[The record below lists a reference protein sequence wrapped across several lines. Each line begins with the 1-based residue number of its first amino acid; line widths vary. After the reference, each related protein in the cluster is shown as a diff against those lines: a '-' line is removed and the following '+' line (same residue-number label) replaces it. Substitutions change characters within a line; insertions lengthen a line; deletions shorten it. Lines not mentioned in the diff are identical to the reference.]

1 MFLERLLRRARARAR
16 ARCSRR
22 RRLGRVQLG
31 GCARRARDVR
41 VVAAAGERGADDGE
55 RRRGSRRRRRRARLR
70 GGKSFGFGCQNFF
83 CQNFVDSA
91 SAAVGA
97 RVAVVRVAL
106 VAPPPPVVVPRAHGD
121 CRRSLRAGDGD
132 GRAFR
137 WHDGSGGVEARPR
150 GLFLVACVIFG
161 GGDLAARLGLIR
173 GEDDGGFAGGFGR
186 GVRQRAG
193 RGLGRRRG
201 DFVVDG
207 PRGIAVGCEVQR
219 DVLHR
224 VELRRARV
232 ERFVRPLSDVVVGFP
247 RGRFAREIRLP
258 VGDGVGEDPYA
269 ALLLAVLAAML
280 ISMLRGALR
289 RRRRGSG
296 IGSRGHG
303 CGDRRLA
310 SSERW
315 REISAVSQK
324 NARGSEETKKSRQRR
339 GGERAGGKLG
349 CRSRSIPGCHVGTT
363 AIETRDAAHSLR
375 RRLTGST
382 SIGLSSSR
390 CPRRFPC
397 PRSLRASTSCRR
409 PSAPAPRQVPTAS
422 PDPQNR

>member
-1 MFLERLLRRARARAR
+1 MARRE
-16 ARCSRR
+16 RR
-22 RRLGRVQLG
+22 RRG
-31 GCARRARDVR
+31 
-41 VVAAAGERGADDGE
+41 AAT
-55 RRRGSRRRRRRARLR
+55 
-70 GGKSFGFGCQNFF
+70 
-83 CQNFVDSA
+83 
-91 SAAVGA
+91 
-97 RVAVVRVAL
+97 
-106 VAPPPPVVVPRAHGD
+106 
-121 CRRSLRAGDGD
+121 
-132 GRAFR
+132 
-137 WHDGSGGVEARPR
+137 

-201 DFVVDG
+201 GDFVVDG
-207 PRGIAVGCEVQR
+207 QRGVAVGCEVQR

-258 VGDGVGEDPYA
+258 VGDGVGEDPHA

-289 RRRRGSG
+289 RRRRGG
-296 IGSRGHG
+296 RDIGSRGHG

-363 AIETRDAAHSLR
+363 AIETRVAAHSLR

-390 CPRRFPC
+390 CPRRSH
-397 PRSLRASTSCRR
+397 PRSPRASTSCRR

-422 PDPQNR
+422 PDHQNR

>member
-1 MFLERLLRRARARAR
+1 M
-16 ARCSRR
+16 
-22 RRLGRVQLG
+22 QLG
-31 GCARRARDVR
+31 GCARRAWDVR
-41 VVAAAGERGADDGE
+41 VVATAGERGADDGE

-83 CQNFVDSA
+83 CQNFFDPA

-106 VAPPPPVVVPRAHGD
+106 VAPPPPVVVPDAHGD
-121 CRRSLRAGDGD
+121 DRRSLRAGDGD

-201 DFVVDG
+201 GDLIVDG
-207 PRGIAVGCEVQR
+207 QRGVAVGCEVQR

-258 VGDGVGEDPYA
+258 VGDGVGEDPHA

-280 ISMLRGALR
+280 VPMLRGALR
-289 RRRRGSG
+289 RRRRGG
-296 IGSRGHG
+296 RDIGSRGHG

-324 NARGSEETKKSRQRR
+324 NARGSEETKKSRQREEAS
-339 GGERAGGKLG
+339 GRAGNLG
-349 CRSRSIPGCHVGTT
+349 ADRDRSQAATLALPRSRRASPLTLFVAVSPVARPSVYHHHDV
-363 AIETRDAAHSLR
+363 RAAHIRALLAR
-375 RRLTGST
+375 QHRAGVRP
-382 SIGLSSSR
+382 R
-390 CPRRFPC
+390 PRRARFQP
-397 PRSLRASTSCRR
+397 RR
-409 PSAPAPRQVPTAS
+409 PILKIDDR
-422 PDPQNR
+422 R